1 MDVQQI
7 DKIRAFNRFYT
18 RQIGLLSEGL
28 HKSTFSL
35 TEARVLF
42 ELNSSGAQVVGKL
55 ATTLELDPAYL
66 SRILTRFK
74 KANLVTLTTDPSDR
88 RMRIAELTQT
98 GRATYIKL
106 QTAARDEVASLIEP
120 LSPNQR
126 NALSQ
131 AMQSIQEILEPD
143 LKESTKHRQQPIIIR
158 DHQPGDLGWIVQR
171 HGALYSSEYQ
181 WDTTFEGMVAEI
193 AAKFLA
199 KHDPHREGCWI
210 AVYDGKPV
218 GSVMLVR
225 ESDEVAKLRLLFVE
239 PNARGLGIGQYLVDH
254 CIAFAQRTRYQQI
267 VLWTNGNLHA
277 ARHIYEK
284 AGFVLLTEEPHH
296 SFGHDL
302 IGQRWKLDL

>member
-7 DKIRAFNRFYT
+7 DEIRAFNRFYT

-42 ELNSSGAQVVGKL
+42 ELDSSGAQIVGKL
-55 ATTLELDPAYL
+55 AATLELDPAYL

-74 KANLVTLTTDPSDR
+74 KAGLVTLTTDPNDR
-88 RMRIAELTQT
+88 RVRIVELTQA
-98 GRATYIKL
+98 GHATYVTL
-106 QTAARDEVASLIEP
+106 QTAARDEVATLIKP

-131 AMQSIQEILEPD
+131 AMQSIQEILEPNFIEPA
-143 LKESTKHRQQPIIIR
+143 KQRQHPVIIR

-171 HGALYSSEYQ
+171 HGALYATEYQ

-193 AAKFLA
+193 AAKFLT
-199 KHDPHREGCWI
+199 KHDPRREGCWI
-210 AVYDGKPV
+210 ALYDGKPV
-218 GSVMLVR
+218 GSVMLVC
-225 ESDEVAKLRLLFVE
+225 ESDQVAKLRLLFVE
-239 PNARGLGIGQYLVDH
+239 PDARGLGIGRYLVDH
-254 CIAFAQRTRYQQI
+254 CIAFARRARYQQI
-267 VLWTNGNLHA
+267 VLWTNANLHA

-284 AGFVLLTEEPHH
+284 AGFALLTEEPHH

-302 IGQRWKLDL
+302 IGQHWKLDL